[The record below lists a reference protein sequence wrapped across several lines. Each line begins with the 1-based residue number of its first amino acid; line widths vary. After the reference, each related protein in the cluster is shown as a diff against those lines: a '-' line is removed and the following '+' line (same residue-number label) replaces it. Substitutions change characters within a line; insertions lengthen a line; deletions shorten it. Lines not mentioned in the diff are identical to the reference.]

1 MFVTSGFR
9 WSFTEPMFKNTC
21 WFLSYRWC
29 LAFYQRRPMWGVNS
43 YVLWFFWADLDEFV
57 MLGVIKI
64 KLLGKPC
71 AISHNTREA
80 PGAPLDLRDD
90 TQRLVQLSCLL
101 LTAPFQSCHGI
112 FRCKGE
118 MSPNYML
125 MTFSML
131 QLILEW
137 LKRCLTSHTFVC
149 CVLWLHIAFHVAVP
163 MFYQNH
169 CLGAAMQQRMFL
181 SEKIFW
187 VILGHG
193 YLKYRLIHIYFL
205 CRQRTEA
212 GIDFIGTLLKFY

>member
-1 MFVTSGFR
+1 MLFPTTPEKHLG
-9 WSFTEPMFKNTC
+9 P
-21 WFLSYRWC
+21 
-29 LAFYQRRPMWGVNS
+29 
-43 YVLWFFWADLDEFV
+43 LWFSETTHKGWCNSPVCCWLLPSRAATVFLDAKE
-57 MLGVIKI
+57 K
-64 KLLGKPC
+64 
-71 AISHNTREA
+71 
-80 PGAPLDLRDD
+80 
-90 TQRLVQLSCLL
+90 
-101 LTAPFQSCHGI
+101 
-112 FRCKGE
+112 

-149 CVLWLHIAFHVAVP
+149 CVLWLHKAFHVAVP

-205 CRQRTEA
+205 CRQRKEA